1 MPWGGSLHPE
11 VTLTS
16 KELDGL
22 VQADAF
28 HKMTPIQDS
37 GR

>member
-16 KELDGL
+16 KELGGL
-22 VQADAF
+22 VQAETL
-28 HKMTPIQDS
+28 HKMTPIQD
-37 GR
+37 GGK